1 MSSQNIIISQI
12 VTEKVTKME
21 KDNVYGFNVSLGS
34 NKNSI
39 KLALKTL
46 YGAVADKVAIV
57 RRPRKARRAG
67 KMRKT
72 IYDSAFKIAYVSFS
86 KPLGKVISP
95 KV

>member
-21 KDNVYGFNVSLGS
+21 KDNMYGFNVSLGS

-39 KLALKTL
+39 KLALKNL
-46 YGAVADKVAIV
+46 YGATPNKVTIV
-57 RRPRKARRAG
+57 RRPKKGRRAG
-67 KMRKT
+67 KMRMT
-72 IYDSAFKIAYVSFS
+72 IYDSPFKIAYVSFS
-86 KPLGKVISP
+86 KPLGKVTTT